1 MAGELFIS
9 DLAGGFDYNE
19 ILQKVQ
25 LLKSQQIAIL
35 REREDM
41 LSQKK
46 AAISDFGDIVSEF
59 QDIFDDLTGGD
70 LSYEKQITVSDEDVI
85 EASITNKY
93 KAIPASVDITVNQL
107 AKNDVWLSQGGLA
120 DKDTT
125 AVATTSGTL
134 EITYAG
140 NVVATID
147 YDTDTSDSTKP
158 STLQEIADAI
168 NSAQDD
174 VNATIFFDGTNY
186 KLLISGNDTGTN
198 NTVEFNET
206 GGGDLLNQLQIGSS
220 YTGSHVQTAQ
230 NAQIEI
236 YGQTVES
243 QSNTF
248 TDVLEG
254 VSFTVKQIT
263 TTPINLQISQDEN
276 VLKDKLKEFIDKYNE
291 MVDFISTNAGEN
303 GVLSGEYTLQS
314 IRSSIFSSFD
324 PLFEIGIL
332 SVDRNNG
339 HLSLNES
346 DFDNQMNQDPQV
358 IQDKLDEVEATLDSY
373 LKAVLDTDGII
384 KQKEKSYERQI
395 SNIEDRIELD
405 SKRINQEIETM
416 RMQFVALQKY
426 MAEMQDIRSRIQ
438 SAFGIQSI
446 PGQ

>member
-19 ILQKVQ
+19 ILQNVQ
-25 LLKSQQIAIL
+25 LLKSRQISFLQQ
-35 REREDM
+35 REDL

-46 AAISDFGDIVSEF
+46 AAISDFGDIISEF
-59 QDIFDDLTGGD
+59 RDIFDDLTGGD
-70 LSYEKQITVSDEDVI
+70 LSYEKQITVSNEDVV

-93 KAIPASVDITVNQL
+93 KAVPATIDITVNQL
-107 AKNDVWLSQGGLA
+107 AKNDVWLSQSGTS

-125 AVATTSGTL
+125 SVATSSGTL

-147 YDTDTSDSTKP
+147 YDTNVSDTTKP

-168 NSAQDD
+168 NASQDD
-174 VNATIFFDGTNY
+174 VNASVFFDGTNY
-186 KLLISGNDTGTN
+186 KLLISGSDTGTN
-198 NTVEFNET
+198 NVIGFSEI
-206 GGGDLLNQLQIGSS
+206 GSGDLLTQLQIGSG

-254 VSFTVKQIT
+254 VSFTVKQT
-263 TTPINLQISQDEN
+263 STAPINIQISQDETA
-276 VLKDKLKEFIDKYNE
+276 LKDKLKELIDKYNE
-291 MVDFISTNAGEN
+291 MVDFIETNTGTK
-303 GVLSGEYTLQS
+303 GVLSGEFTLQS

-339 HLSLNES
+339 HLSLNETE
-346 DFDNQMNQDPQV
+346 FENQMKSDPQI
-358 IQDKLDEVEATLDSY
+358 IQNKLNQVETNLDPY
-373 LKAVLDTDGII
+373 LKAVLDADGII
-384 KQKEKSYERQI
+384 NQKEKSYERQI
-395 SNIEDRIELD
+395 NNIQDKIEFD
-405 SKRINQEIETM
+405 TKRINQEIESM
-416 RMQFVALQKY
+416 RKQFIALQKY
-426 MAEMQDIRSRIQ
+426 MAELEDVRSRIQ
-438 SAFGIQSI
+438 STFGIQSI
-446 PGQ
+446 PG

>member
-35 REREDM
+35 REREDL

-46 AAISDFGDIVSEF
+46 AAISDFGDIVSEL
-59 QDIFDDLTGGD
+59 QDIFDDLTSGD
-70 LSYEKQITVSDEDVI
+70 LSYEKQITVSNEDII

-93 KAIPASVDITVNQL
+93 KAIPSNVDITVNQL
-107 AKNDVWLSQGGLA
+107 AKNDVWLSQAGLS
-120 DKDTT
+120 DKDSA
-125 AVATTSGTL
+125 AVATTNGTL
-134 EITYAG
+134 EISYAG

-147 YDTDTSDSTKP
+147 YDTDASDSTKP

-186 KLLISGNDTGTN
+186 KLLISGKDTGTN
-198 NTVEFNET
+198 NTVELNET
-206 GGGDLLNQLQIGSS
+206 GGGDLLTQLQIGSGYAS
-220 YTGSHVQTAQ
+220 SHVQTSQ

-243 QSNTF
+243 QNNTF

-254 VSFTVKQIT
+254 VSFTVKQTT
-263 TTPINLQISQDEN
+263 TTPVNIQISQNED
-276 VLKDKLKEFIDKYNE
+276 VLKDKLKEFLDKYNE
-291 MVDFISTNAGEN
+291 MVDFISTNTSEK

-314 IRSSIFSSFD
+314 IRSSIFSSLD

-332 SVDRNNG
+332 NVDRNNG

-346 DFDNQMNQDPQV
+346 EFDNQMNQDPQV
-358 IQDKLDEVEATLDSY
+358 IQNKLDEVENVLDSY
-373 LKAVLDTDGII
+373 LKSILDTDGII
-384 KQKEKSYERQI
+384 NQKEKSYERQI
-395 SNIEDRIELD
+395 NNIEDRIELD
-405 SKRINQEIETM
+405 TKRINQEIETM
-416 RMQFVALQKY
+416 RMQFVALQRY
-426 MAEMQDIRSRIQ
+426 MSEMQDIRSRIQ

>member
-25 LLKSQQIAIL
+25 LLKSQQIAL
-35 REREDM
+35 LQERENI

-46 AAISDFGDIVSEF
+46 AAISDFGDIVSEL

-70 LSYEKQITVSDEDVI
+70 LSYEKQITVSDENAI

-93 KAIPASVDITVNQL
+93 KAVPGSIDITVNQL
-107 AKNDVWLSQGGLA
+107 AKNDVWLSQAGLS

-125 AVATTSGTL
+125 AVATSNGTL
-134 EITYAG
+134 EIKYAG

-147 YDTDTSDSTKP
+147 YDTDTADTTKP

-174 VNATIFFDGTNY
+174 VNATIFYDGSGY
-186 KLLISGNDTGTN
+186 KLLLSGKDTGAN
-198 NTVEFNET
+198 NTIELNET
-206 GGGDLLNQLQIGSS
+206 GGGDLLSQLQIGSGYS
-220 YTGSHVQTAQ
+220 GSHVQTSQ

-254 VSFTVKQIT
+254 VSFTVKQT
-263 TTPINLQISQDEN
+263 TASPVNIQISQDETA
-276 VLKDKLKEFIDKYNE
+276 LKDKLTEFIDKYNE
-291 MVDFISTNAGEN
+291 MVDFISTNTGEN

-314 IRSSIFSSFD
+314 IRSSIFSSLD

-332 SVDRNNG
+332 SVDKDNG
-339 HLSLNES
+339 HLSLNSSE
-346 DFDNQMNQDPQV
+346 FDNQMQQDPN
-358 IQDKLDEVEATLDSY
+358 IIKTKLDDVEATLDPY
-373 LKAVLDTDGII
+373 LKAILDPDGII
-384 KQKEKSYERQI
+384 NQKEKSYQRQI
-395 SNIEDRIELD
+395 SNIEDKIEFD
-405 SKRINQEIETM
+405 TKRINQEIETM
-416 RMQFVALQKY
+416 RMQFVALQRY

-438 SAFGIQSI
+438 STFGIQTI